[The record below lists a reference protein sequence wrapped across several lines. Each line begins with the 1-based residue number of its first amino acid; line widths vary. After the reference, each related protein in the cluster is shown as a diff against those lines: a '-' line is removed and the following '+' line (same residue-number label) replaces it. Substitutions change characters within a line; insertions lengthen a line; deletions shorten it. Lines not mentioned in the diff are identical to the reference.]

1 MCIFICF
8 TFSFK
13 YDFMLL
19 FFICFYDIL
28 LAILPCPISFFF
40 LLLTS
45 LFWLVM
51 RRNSDVCG
59 WVFFNNV
66 VLILFALLFVFYWIC
81 TLSKLCAI
89 IDVYLWCYQ
98 LLKLFVSVFV
108 KFIISSIVCS
118 WRLCCIYLV
127 YFFIWF
133 SQLCWFFTQI
143 RLLDPN
149 HCQICVI

>member
-13 YDFMLL
+13 HDFMLL

-28 LAILPCPISFFF
+28 LAILPCPISFF

-66 VLILFALLFVFYWIC
+66 VLILLALLFVFYWIC
-81 TLSKLCAI
+81 TLSKLCAS

-98 LLKLFVSVFV
+98 LLKLFVSAFV

-118 WRLCCIYLV
+118 WRLCWIYLV

-133 SQLCWFFTQI
+133 SQLCWFLTQI

>member
-13 YDFMLL
+13 HDFMLL
-19 FFICFYDIL
+19 FFIWFYDIL
-28 LAILPCPISFFF
+28 LAFLPCPISFFF
-40 LLLTS
+40 TFDILI
-45 LFWLVM
+45 LVGHEEKF
-51 RRNSDVCG
+51 RCLRLG
-59 WVFFNNV
+59 FFNNV
-66 VLILFALLFVFYWIC
+66 VLILFALSFVFYWIC

-89 IDVYLWCYQ
+89 KDIYLWCYQ
-98 LLKLFVSVFV
+98 LLKLFVSAFV

-118 WRLCCIYLV
+118 WRLCWIYLV

-133 SQLCWFFTQI
+133 SQLCWFLTQI